1 MENKWWQNAV
11 GYQIYIKS
19 FCDSNGD
26 GIGDINGILSKL
38 KYLKS
43 LGVDFIWICPFFKSP
58 MEDNGYDISD
68 YYSVSPEFGTIDDL
82 QKLIKEAHKLGIKVL
97 IDLVINHTSS
107 KNEWFIKS
115 ENREDNFS
123 DFYYWADPVIKNG
136 KKMPPNNWQ
145 SFFSGSA
152 WTYSEKR
159 GQYYLRVFSSNMPDI
174 NYNSL
179 VAKQEIEKVIKYYA
193 ELNVDGFRVDAIS
206 HIGKAKFNKKG
217 KGKRFYKPFSNQN
230 NAHTYLKE
238 FNKIFKKYGLFSLG
252 ELGGDPS
259 KIDKQR
265 YLSGELDAIC
275 TFEQVGAFNSDG
287 TINKSKLLSALK
299 TKLGNGE
306 TAGKSALF
314 YFNHDYQRLI
324 SAVCAEKDSFNASIC
339 LAVLMMMLKGVPIIY
354 NGEEIGMTNYPFNSA
369 EEFEDINAKMI
380 INSSL
385 DKEKAVEELKQHS
398 RDNSRTI
405 MQWNDEIYAGFS
417 LAKPWFVVNDNYKT
431 INVKN
436 EEKEPNS
443 CLNVYKKIISTRKD
457 IIKII
462 NEGKFKFFRK
472 LNVLGYKIKSEFGN
486 IRVVANLSE
495 KVAKVNSLGNI
506 LFSNYTEISGINLMP
521 YEVRIEKF

>member
-26 GIGDINGILSKL
+26 GIGDINGILSRL

-43 LGVDFIWICPFFKSP
+43 LGIDLIWICPFFKSP

-275 TFEQVGAFNSDG
+275 TFEQVGA
-287 TINKSKLLSALK
+287 LSALK

-385 DKEKAVEELKQHS
+385 DKEKALEELKQHS
-398 RDNSRTI
+398 RDNSR
-405 MQWNDEIYAGFS
+405 
-417 LAKPWFVVNDNYKT
+417 T